1 MNNIITKQAHRDHLQ
16 GVISGFPDRSRRSIY
31 DWICDIISFFMG
43 LNRQDYRCL

>member
-31 DWICDIISFFMG
+31 DWIYVILLVFLWD
-43 LNRQDYRCL
+43 